1 MITEDK
7 VIEIFYMADEY
18 SREFSKVMVILILFP
33 VLSSYSCFVELEK
46 EVALCLAL
54 VVKGVLLGKCT
65 GIISTTASRSGTSAT
80 CRTSGASSAGTG
92 DMAPLFQQLH
102 CQHSLGYRCLFTFS
116 SPKSYRW
123 TSHLSI
129 TDNRS

>member
-1 MITEDK
+1 MSD
-7 VIEIFYMADEY
+7 VEI
-18 SREFSKVMVILILFP
+18 MVILILFP
-33 VLSSYSCFVELEK
+33 VLSSYSRFVELEK

-92 DMAPLFQQLH
+92 DISARPF
-102 CQHSLGYRCLFTFS
+102 SRCS
-116 SPKSYRW
+116 SSTEYSSSRACA
-123 TSHLSI
+123 TI
-129 TDNRS
+129 